1 MNTAGYFKR
10 WLCAVAFFM
19 GLTSFAAAAGG
30 FPQPD
35 ICARSCW
42 GARAPKWGMVYNANL
57 NRAVIHHTAN
67 AHEFNTTSHAQS
79 RANVRAIQN
88 FHMDVNGW
96 NDIAYNFLVDRL
108 GNRFEGRF
116 NSIGTWVRGGADT
129 NNVNSASFTMMGY
142 FHSPV
147 NQSPPAVMRNAIY
160 DLIAWK
166 MPDGWSPYGGAF
178 YNGKSNVGWLC
189 GHRNIDA
196 TACPGDLYHNVYLTN
211 NLWGG
216 EARNAVWDRIQGTAD
231 PDIIIDNG
239 TSGYTESGTWGT
251 SNASGFY
258 GTDSRWAAVFDTPQ
272 NNTATW
278 TFNLAESGTYEV
290 YAWWVSGSNRSPGA
304 AYYVNHM
311 NGQTLSRQNQQSNG
325 GTWNLLGEFSF
336 QAGTNTI
343 VLESEESWNGGNPN
357 AVISADAV
365 GMTRTGPLVVDV
377 IVDNTDSGFAASSNW
392 FESTSVPGYYGDNY
406 HARATA
412 SVSDAA
418 VWTATLP
425 QDGTYKVYARWT
437 TGSNRAT
444 AAPYIVTTSDGDVT
458 VPVNQQQNNGQ
469 WVELGTWYLFQGT
482 APRVRL
488 SCWTS
493 SGDFVI
499 ADAVRFVLQ

>member
-1 MNTAGYFKR
+1 MTKAGNIKR
-10 WLCAVAFFM
+10 WLFALAFFL
-19 GLTSFAAAAGG
+19 GFTSISHAAGG

-35 ICARSCW
+35 ICTRACW
-42 GARAPKWGMVYNANL
+42 GARAPQSGILQMGSL
-57 NRAVIHHTAN
+57 TRAVIHHTAN
-67 AHEFNTTSHAQS
+67 AHEFNTTSHAQT
-79 RANVRAIQN
+79 RANLRAIQN

-96 NDIAYNFLVDRL
+96 TDIGYHFLVDRL

-116 NSIGTWVRGGADT
+116 SSINSRPRGAHDG
-129 NNVNSASFTMMGY
+129 NNSNSMGFTMMGY

-147 NQSPPAVMRNAIY
+147 NQSPPAVMRNALY
-160 DLIAWK
+160 DIIAWK
-166 MPDGWSPYGGAF
+166 MPDGWSPFGGGW
-178 YNGKSNVGWLC
+178 YNGRSSVGFLC
-189 GHRNIDA
+189 GHRDVMA
-196 TACPGDLYHNVYLTN
+196 TACPGDTYYNPFLTS

-216 EARNAVWDRIQGTAD
+216 EARAAVWDRIQGVSD

-239 TSGYTESGTWGT
+239 TSGYSESGNWGT
-251 SNASGFY
+251 SNAPGFY

-272 NNTATW
+272 DNIATW

-290 YAWWVSGSNRSPGA
+290 YAWWVAGSNRSPGA

-311 NGQTLSRQNQQSNG
+311 NGQTLARENQQSNG

-343 VLESEESWNGGNPN
+343 VLDSSESWNGGNPN

-377 IVDNTDSGFAASSNW
+377 IVDNSDSGFSASNNW
-392 FESTSVPGYYGDNY
+392 FPSTSVPGYYGDNY
-406 HARATA
+406 HARSTA

-418 VWTATLP
+418 TWTATLP

-444 AAPYIVTTSDGDVT
+444 AAPYIVTTANGNVT
-458 VPVNQQQNNGQ
+458 VTVNQQQNNGQ
-469 WVELGTWYLFQGT
+469 WVELGEWYLFQGT
-482 APRVRL
+482 AQRVAL